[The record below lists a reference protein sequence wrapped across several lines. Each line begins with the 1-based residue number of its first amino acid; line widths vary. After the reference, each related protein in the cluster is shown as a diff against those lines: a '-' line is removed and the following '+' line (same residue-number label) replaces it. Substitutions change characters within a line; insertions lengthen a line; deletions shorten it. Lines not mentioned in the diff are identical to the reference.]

1 MYLSIMA
8 SLISR
13 VARPLVARSAV
24 QNDRLT
30 LQELRQRME
39 RIAHLSRPPR
49 TVRVEQRSVDGIP
62 SEWIEPQSG
71 GTDVAILYLHGG
83 AFCSGSPVTHRH
95 LAGRISHLSGA
106 SVLVPDYRLA
116 PEHPFPAALDD
127 AAACYD
133 YLVGR
138 GYSPRRIVIAGDSAG
153 GNLTLSL
160 LIRLRDGGFE
170 LPASGVCLSPVVD
183 LGRTDEATRRADAER
198 APNDPMIRL
207 SFVAPMVERYVH
219 GRDPAEP
226 LLSPLFADL
235 RGLPPILL
243 QAGGDELLLTDA
255 HAFTERARAAG
266 VDVTLEVYPGMWHV
280 WQIFVP
286 YLPEAR
292 KAVAS
297 IARFVRMRS
306 RRPSSMAGIGRQ

>member
-1 MYLSIMA
+1 MYLMSMT

-13 VARPLVARSAV
+13 MARPIIVRSAA
-24 QNDRLT
+24 QNDRLA

-39 RIAHLSRPPR
+39 RIAQFSRPPR
-49 TVRVEQRSVDGIP
+49 SVRVETWSIDGIP
-62 SEWIEPQSG
+62 SEWVEPRSG
-71 GTDVAILYLHGG
+71 GGDVAVLYLHGG

-95 LAGRISHLSGA
+95 LVGRISHLTGA

-127 AAACYD
+127 AVACY
-133 YLVGR
+133 LHLLSR

-160 LIRLRDGGFE
+160 LVRLRDSGVE
-170 LPASGVCLSPVVD
+170 LPAAAVCLSPVVD
-183 LGRTDEATRRADAER
+183 LARTDEETRRADAER
-198 APNDPMIRL
+198 APNDPMIRM
-207 SFVAPMVERYVH
+207 SFVTPMVEEYVRGH
-219 GRDPAEP
+219 DPTDP
-226 LLSPLFADL
+226 LISPLFAEL
-235 RGLPPILL
+235 GGLPPILV
-243 QAGGDELLLTDA
+243 QAGGSELLLTDA
-255 HAFTERARAAG
+255 RSFTERARAAG
-266 VDVTLEVYPGMWHV
+266 SDITLEVYPGMWHV

-297 IARFVRMRS
+297 IARFVSARS
-306 RRPSSMAGIGRQ
+306 HSSKAMAEVGRA